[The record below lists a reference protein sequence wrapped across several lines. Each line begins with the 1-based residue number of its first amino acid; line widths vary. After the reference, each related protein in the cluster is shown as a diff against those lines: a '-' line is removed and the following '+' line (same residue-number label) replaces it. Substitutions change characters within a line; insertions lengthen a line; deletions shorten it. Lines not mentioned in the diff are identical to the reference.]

1 MGEKRKRKSTVS
13 FVSFDVGRQRFDAF
27 AQGLFGFA
35 ASAAC
40 FCARSIAVLLGRGVI
55 MGTCRLLGRRALL
68 VGEVTPFG
76 SSSLS
81 LDVVLAVLSGP
92 VPVPLLEV

>member
-1 MGEKRKRKSTVS
+1 MYILVCVARNRC
-13 FVSFDVGRQRFDAF
+13 QRFDAF

-40 FCARSIAVLLGRGVI
+40 FCARSNALLFARGEIV
-55 MGTCRLLGRRALL
+55 GACKLLGRRAFL

-81 LDVVLAVLSGP
+81 LDVVLAVLRGP